1 MRNQCFLILLSLMF
15 VSQGLP
21 AQLLLDDIDHI
32 TARSTCS
39 DAVLTDDFTQ
49 GQENASLSGV
59 CRSADK
65 IFVCPGEYVQFGLRH
80 QGNVGNFPGFDMPCD
95 TYPRLDANYMWTASW
110 GATFEWNPVE
120 EYSDE
125 VIAQVEIPMELGVY
139 NFCLDSIV
147 YDGFTLT
154 SSVCLEIEVR
164 PENLKTFYLDQDGD
178 GYGAG
183 SPRQFSCP
191 PSDGYVCRDGD
202 CDDNNPDINPAT
214 QPPIPNYRCVA
225 DGYSVVVSWEENSSF
240 DYELDLRQLESN
252 LNTTIIGLNEIKI
265 TGFNTPCQFALLT
278 LRVTADIPFPCNEI
292 EEFIFCRPS
301 PRPEVSFPNGLDNLG
316 TFRECEQHDVQIPTI
331 IINGEANP
339 PTLEWAPPTF
349 DPNGRAPGSY
359 SILFTWTDPIDGCVT
374 QDVFFYTI
382 ESCTIVDND
391 EDGFSVD
398 QDCDDNDPAIFP
410 GNSEVCD
417 GKDNNC
423 NGAVDESLTFTTYF
437 IDLDGDGYGDDSR
450 AFESCSIP
458 SNASEQG
465 NDCDD
470 LNPAIFP
477 GAEEIP
483 NNGIDEDCDGSDAT
497 TAVHELAGKTIDV
510 FPNPVSDMLFVES
523 SVPNLSYAIY
533 KMDGSLISSGQLIDS
548 RIVISSLLS
557 GTYLLV
563 LTSKDTHEIVVDR
576 MVKL

>member
-49 GQENASLSGV
+49 GQENASLSGE

-80 QGNVGNFPGFDMPCD
+80 QGNVGNFPGYDMPCD
-95 TYPRLDANYMWTASW
+95 TYPRLDANFIWTASW

-125 VIAQVEIPMELGVY
+125 VIAQVEMPMELGVY

-147 YDGFTLT
+147 YDGSNLT

-183 SPRQFSCP
+183 SPRQLSCP

-202 CDDNNPDINPAT
+202 CDDNNADINPGT
-214 QPPIPNYRCVA
+214 QPPNPEFFCEPN
-225 DGYSVVVSWEENSSF
+225 GMSIIVSWDMDPSF
-240 DYELDLRQLESN
+240 DYELNLFQLERNMDTMLLEPNKLLIS
-252 LNTTIIGLNEIKI
+252 
-265 TGFNTPCQFALLT
+265 GFFDPCQFAL
-278 LRVTADIPFPCNEI
+278 VSVKVSGDISGSCNENVQTI
-292 EEFIFCRPS
+292 LCRPS
-301 PRPEVSFPNGLDNLG
+301 LRPVVSTENGLIDG
-316 TFRECEQHDVQIPTI
+316 QQ
-331 IINGEANP
+331 IINVCDQDSLEEVIILVNGM
-339 PTLEWAPPTF
+339 PTATF
-349 DPNGRAPGSY
+349 DPNGLAPGTY
-359 SILFTWTDPIDGCVT
+359 LVAIEWTNPIDGCVARDAVRFT
-374 QDVFFYTI
+374 LEGCD
-382 ESCTIVDND
+382 VDND
-391 EDGFSVD
+391 
-398 QDCDDNDPAIFP
+398 
-410 GNSEVCD
+410 
-417 GKDNNC
+417 
-423 NGAVDESLTFTTYF
+423 
-437 IDLDGDGYGDDSR
+437 GDGLVSR
-450 AFESCSIP
+450 E
-458 SNASEQG
+458 
-465 NDCDD
+465 DCDD

-533 KMDGSLISSGQLIDS
+533 KMDGSLISSGQISDS
-548 RIVISSLLS
+548 RIVTSSLLS
-557 GTYLLV
+557 GTYFLV